1 MVYLLNIKI
10 LFKFESQYKIMKN
23 YLISITLFITLIY
36 PNFSFSEKK
45 NVGNSFDSIVHEIG
59 EWRNIGPFRGGRST
73 ASTGITGDN
82 QTYFMGTTGG
92 GLWKTSDAGISWNNV
107 SDGYFN
113 TGSVGA
119 VSVSESDNNIVIV
132 GMGESPV
139 RGVMTS
145 SGDGVYKSVDG
156 GNTWEHLGLEK
167 TKHISQIIIHPND
180 PDIIY
185 TAAQGSPYKGT
196 NERGVYKTT
205 DGGVT
210 WEKVLYIDKM
220 SGANDLA
227 MDYNNPRVLYA
238 SFWDHQR
245 LPWYVRSGGNGSGI
259 WKTIDGGENWKKL
272 TIGLPKKVMGKIG
285 VTVSR
290 ANPNLVYA
298 IIESDEGGL
307 YRSED
312 AGESWVLV
320 NEDRVLRARSWYY
333 MHIYADPSDENVV
346 YVLNAPMMKS
356 IDKGKTFT
364 NIPVPHGDNH
374 HLWINPKNS
383 DIMINS
389 NDGGSNI
396 SFNGGKSWSTQK
408 NQPTAQF
415 YRVNVDN
422 RFPYWVYGGQQDNST
437 VAIKSSSFSN
447 GISWKDWIAGVG
459 GCETAYVAFDPDNP
473 VLMYAGCYQGI
484 ITEYNAALDNNKNIM
499 AYPEMGLGEPSD
511 EQKYR
516 FNWNAPILVSM
527 HDSDVIYHAANKLLK
542 TSDRGVTW
550 KEISPDLTRNKR
562 ENMGPGGG
570 PITNEG
576 AGGEIYHTIYYVAE
590 SPHNKDVIYA
600 GADDG
605 LLHITMDGGKTWKN
619 ISPKMEEGM
628 INSIEVSPHDPATV
642 FIAFNRYK
650 FDDFKPYVLKS
661 DDFGNTWEVFNE
673 GIEENS
679 FVRVVREDKV
689 KKGVLYAGTERGI
702 YLSLNGGNN
711 WTKWQRNLPIV
722 PITDLKVH
730 NNDLV
735 VATQGRSFWI
745 FDDLTP
751 IHEIGMNSKSKNVHL
766 FDVEDSYDILY
777 SAMRRQ
783 GPLGKNPYYG
793 IEFKYFIREINEEDS
808 IELRVE
814 VLDVDDNIIRTFS
827 SNETLKS
834 RKININVGYNNIKWD
849 GDVEGFVPPVGVM
862 TPRGSDGYMKSYS
875 VMPGSYSV
883 RFTYG
888 DYTKTSEFK
897 IHSDP
902 RHELSSEL
910 IKNKESLLKN
920 IHNDIDDIYSSLEK
934 LQSAREQILDLQS
947 RFSSEDNYSD
957 IYELSKETIKV
968 INGVESSLISPKQKT
983 FQDVI
988 NFRNQLDAQFF
999 DLLSKVDRNVPPVTN
1014 GELERFEDLHK
1025 KWMDIKS
1032 DYDKVISSVDRI
1044 NKLIIEKSVP
1054 FISGGDN

>member
-1 MVYLLNIKI
+1 
-10 LFKFESQYKIMKN
+10 MKN

-73 ASTGITGDN
+73 ASTGITGNN

-92 GLWKTSDAGISWNNV
+92 GLWKTTDAGISWNNV

-628 INSIEVSPHDPATV
+628 INSIEISPHDPATV

-888 DYTKTSEFK
+888 DYSKTSEFK

-947 RFSSEDNYSD
+947 RFSSEDNYLD

-1025 KWMDIKS
+1025 KWIDIKS

>member
-1 MVYLLNIKI
+1 
-10 LFKFESQYKIMKN
+10 MKN
-23 YLISITLFITLIY
+23 NLILITLLITLIY
-36 PNFSFSEKK
+36 PDISFSKK
-45 NVGNSFDSIVHEIG
+45 KKINYSLDSLVHEIG

-73 ASTGITGDN
+73 ASTGITTDN

-92 GLWKTSDAGISWNNV
+92 GLWKTTDAGLSWDNV

-119 VSVSESDNNIVIV
+119 VSVSESDNNIVVV

-145 SGDGVYKSVDG
+145 SGDGVYKSRDG

-167 TKHISQIIIHPND
+167 TKHISQIIIHPNN
-180 PDIIY
+180 PDIMY
-185 TAAQGSPYKGT
+185 TAAQGSPYDGT
-196 NERGVYKTT
+196 TERGIYKTT
-205 DGGVT
+205 DGGAT
-210 WEKVLYIDKM
+210 WEKVLFVDKM

-259 WKTIDGGENWKKL
+259 WKTTDGGENWKKL
-272 TIGLPKKVMGKIG
+272 TEGLPKKVMGKIG

-312 AGESWVLV
+312 AGDSWVLV

-333 MHIYADPSDENVV
+333 MHIFADPSDENIV

-364 NIPVPHGDNH
+364 NIQVPHGDNH
-374 HLWINPKNS
+374 HLWINPNDS

-484 ITEYNAALDNNKNIM
+484 ITEYNAVLDNNKNIM

-590 SPHNKDVIYA
+590 SPHDKDVIYA

-605 LLHITMDGGKTWKN
+605 LLHITMDGGKSWKN
-619 ISPKMEEGM
+619 ITPEMEEGM

-661 DDFGNTWEVFNE
+661 DDFGNTWEVFNQ

-689 KKGVLYAGTERGI
+689 KKGLLYAGTERGI
-702 YLSLNGGNN
+702 YLSMNGGEN

-751 IHEIGMNSKSKNVHL
+751 IHEIGQDSKSKNVHL
-766 FDVEDSYDILY
+766 FDVEDSYDVLY

-793 IEFKYFIREINEEDS
+793 TEFKYFIREINEEDS
-808 IELRVE
+808 LELRVE

-834 RKININVGYNNIKWD
+834 RKININTGYNNIKWD

-888 DYTKTSEFK
+888 DYTKTSKFK

-910 IKNKESLLKN
+910 IENKESLLKN
-920 IHNDIDDIYSSLEK
+920 IHNDIDDIYSSLER

-957 IYELSKETIKV
+957 INELSKETIKV

-988 NFRNQLDAQFF
+988 NFRNQLDAQLF
-999 DLLSKVDRNVPPVTN
+999 DLLSKVDRNIPPVTN

-1025 KWMDIKS
+1025 KWMAIKS
-1032 DYDKVISSVDRI
+1032 DYDKVITSVDRI
-1044 NKLIIEKSVP
+1044 NKLLIEKSVP
-1054 FISGGDN
+1054 FISGGGN

>member
-1 MVYLLNIKI
+1 
-10 LFKFESQYKIMKN
+10 MKN

-947 RFSSEDNYSD
+947 RFSSEDNYLD

-999 DLLSKVDRNVPPVTN
+999 DLLSKVDRNIPPVTN

-1025 KWMDIKS
+1025 KWVDIKS

>member
-1 MVYLLNIKI
+1 
-10 LFKFESQYKIMKN
+10 MKN
-23 YLISITLFITLIY
+23 NLILITLLITLIY
-36 PNFSFSEKK
+36 PDISFSKK
-45 NVGNSFDSIVHEIG
+45 KKINYSLDSLVHEIG

-73 ASTGITGDN
+73 ASTGITTDN

-92 GLWKTSDAGISWNNV
+92 GLWKTTDAGLSWDNV

-119 VSVSESDNNIVIV
+119 VSVSESDNNIVVV

-145 SGDGVYKSVDG
+145 SGDGVYKSRDG

-167 TKHISQIIIHPND
+167 TKHISQIIIHPNN
-180 PDIIY
+180 PDIMY
-185 TAAQGSPYKGT
+185 TAAQGSPYDGT
-196 NERGVYKTT
+196 TERGIYKTT
-205 DGGVT
+205 DGGAT
-210 WEKVLYIDKM
+210 WEKVLFVDKM

-259 WKTIDGGENWKKL
+259 WKTTDGGENWKKL
-272 TIGLPKKVMGKIG
+272 TEGLPKKVMGKIG

-312 AGESWVLV
+312 AGDSWVLV

-333 MHIYADPSDENVV
+333 MHIFADPSDENIV

-364 NIPVPHGDNH
+364 NIQVPHGDNH
-374 HLWINPKNS
+374 HLWINPNDS

-484 ITEYNAALDNNKNIM
+484 ITEYNAVLDNNKNIM

-590 SPHNKDVIYA
+590 SPHDKDVIYA

-605 LLHITMDGGKTWKN
+605 LLHITMDGGNNWKN
-619 ISPKMEEGM
+619 ITPEMEEGM

-689 KKGVLYAGTERGI
+689 KKGLLYAGTERGI
-702 YLSLNGGNN
+702 YLSMNGGEN

-751 IHEIGMNSKSKNVHL
+751 IHEIGQDSKSKNVHL
-766 FDVEDSYDILY
+766 FDVEDSYDVLY

-793 IEFKYFIREINEEDS
+793 TEFKYFIREINEEDS
-808 IELRVE
+808 LELRVE

-888 DYTKTSEFK
+888 DYTKTSKFK

-910 IKNKESLLKN
+910 IENKESLLKN
-920 IHNDIDDIYSSLEK
+920 IHNDIDDIYSSLER

-957 IYELSKETIKV
+957 INELSKETIKV

-999 DLLSKVDRNVPPVTN
+999 DLLSKVDRNIPPVTN

-1025 KWMDIKS
+1025 KWMAIKS
-1032 DYDKVISSVDRI
+1032 DYDKVITSVDRI
-1044 NKLIIEKSVP
+1044 NKLLIEKSVP
-1054 FISGGDN
+1054 FISGGGN

>member
-1 MVYLLNIKI
+1 
-10 LFKFESQYKIMKN
+10 MKN

-947 RFSSEDNYSD
+947 RFSSEDNYLD

>member
-1 MVYLLNIKI
+1 
-10 LFKFESQYKIMKN
+10 MKN

-628 INSIEVSPHDPATV
+628 INSIEISPHDPATV

-947 RFSSEDNYSD
+947 RFSSEDNYLD

>member
-1 MVYLLNIKI
+1 
-10 LFKFESQYKIMKN
+10 MKN
-23 YLISITLFITLIY
+23 NLILITLLITLIY
-36 PNFSFSEKK
+36 PDISFSKK
-45 NVGNSFDSIVHEIG
+45 KKVNYSLDSLVHEIG

-73 ASTGITGDN
+73 ASTGITTDN

-92 GLWKTSDAGISWNNV
+92 GLWKTTDAGLSWDNV
-107 SDGYFN
+107 SDGYFS

-119 VSVSESDNNIVIV
+119 VSVSESDNNIVVV

-145 SGDGVYKSVDG
+145 SGDGVYKSIDG

-167 TKHISQIIIHPND
+167 TKHISQIIIHPNN
-180 PDIIY
+180 PDIMY
-185 TAAQGSPYKGT
+185 TAAQGSPYDGT
-196 NERGVYKTT
+196 TERGIYKTT
-205 DGGVT
+205 DGGAT
-210 WEKVLYIDKM
+210 WEKVLFVDKM

-259 WKTIDGGENWKKL
+259 WKTTDGGENWKKL
-272 TIGLPKKVMGKIG
+272 TEGLPKKVMGKIG

-312 AGESWVLV
+312 AGDSWVLV

-333 MHIYADPSDENVV
+333 MHIFADPSDENIV

-364 NIPVPHGDNH
+364 NIQVPHGDNH
-374 HLWINPKNS
+374 HLWINPNDS

-484 ITEYNAALDNNKNIM
+484 ITEYNAVLDNNKNIM

-590 SPHNKDVIYA
+590 SPHDKDVIYA

-605 LLHITMDGGKTWKN
+605 LLHITMDGGKSWKN
-619 ISPKMEEGM
+619 ITPEMEEGM

-689 KKGVLYAGTERGI
+689 KKGLLYAGTERGI
-702 YLSLNGGNN
+702 YLSMNGGEN

-751 IHEIGMNSKSKNVHL
+751 IHEIGQDSKSKNVHL
-766 FDVEDSYDILY
+766 FDVEDSYDVLY

-793 IEFKYFIREINEEDS
+793 TEFKYFIREINEEDS
-808 IELRVE
+808 LELRVE

-888 DYTKTSEFK
+888 DYTKTSKFK

-910 IKNKESLLKN
+910 IENKESLLKN
-920 IHNDIDDIYSSLEK
+920 IHNDIDDIYSSLER

-957 IYELSKETIKV
+957 INELSKETIKV

-988 NFRNQLDAQFF
+988 NFRNQLDAQLF
-999 DLLSKVDRNVPPVTN
+999 DLLSKVDRNIPPVTN

-1025 KWMDIKS
+1025 KWMAIKS
-1032 DYDKVISSVDRI
+1032 DYDKVITSVDRI
-1044 NKLIIEKSVP
+1044 NKLLIEKSVP
-1054 FISGGDN
+1054 FISGGGN

>member
-1 MVYLLNIKI
+1 
-10 LFKFESQYKIMKN
+10 MKN
-23 YLISITLFITLIY
+23 NLILITLLITLIY
-36 PNFSFSEKK
+36 PDISFSKK
-45 NVGNSFDSIVHEIG
+45 KKVNYSLDSLVHEIG

-73 ASTGITGDN
+73 ASTGITTDN

-92 GLWKTSDAGISWNNV
+92 GLWKTTDAGLSWDNV
-107 SDGYFN
+107 SDGYFS

-119 VSVSESDNNIVIV
+119 VSVSESDNNIVVV

-145 SGDGVYKSVDG
+145 SGDGVYKSIDG

-167 TKHISQIIIHPND
+167 TKHISQIIIHPNN
-180 PDIIY
+180 PDIMY
-185 TAAQGSPYKGT
+185 TAAQGSPYDGT
-196 NERGVYKTT
+196 TERGIYKTT
-205 DGGVT
+205 DGGAT
-210 WEKVLYIDKM
+210 WEKVLFVDKM

-259 WKTIDGGENWKKL
+259 WKTTDGGENWKKL
-272 TIGLPKKVMGKIG
+272 TEGLPKKVMGKIG

-312 AGESWVLV
+312 AGDSWVLV

-333 MHIYADPSDENVV
+333 MHIFADPSDENIV

-364 NIPVPHGDNH
+364 NIQVPHGDNH
-374 HLWINPKNS
+374 HLWINPNDS

-484 ITEYNAALDNNKNIM
+484 ITEYNAVLDNNKNIM

-590 SPHNKDVIYA
+590 SPHDKDVIYA

-605 LLHITMDGGKTWKN
+605 LLHITMDGGKSWKN
-619 ISPKMEEGM
+619 ITPEMEEGM

-689 KKGVLYAGTERGI
+689 KKGLLYAGTERGI
-702 YLSLNGGNN
+702 YLSMNGGEN

-751 IHEIGMNSKSKNVHL
+751 IHEIGQDSKSKNVHL
-766 FDVEDSYDILY
+766 FDVEDSYDVLY

-793 IEFKYFIREINEEDS
+793 TEFKYFIREINEEDS
-808 IELRVE
+808 LELRVE

-827 SNETLKS
+827 SNESLKS

-888 DYTKTSEFK
+888 DYTKTSKFK

-910 IKNKESLLKN
+910 IENKESLLKN
-920 IHNDIDDIYSSLEK
+920 IHNDIDDIYSSLER

-957 IYELSKETIKV
+957 INELSKETIKV

-988 NFRNQLDAQFF
+988 NFRNQLDAQLF
-999 DLLSKVDRNVPPVTN
+999 DLLSKVDRNIPPVTN

-1025 KWMDIKS
+1025 KWMAIKS
-1032 DYDKVISSVDRI
+1032 DYDKVITSVDRI
-1044 NKLIIEKSVP
+1044 NKLLIEKSVP
-1054 FISGGDN
+1054 FISGGGN

>member
-1 MVYLLNIKI
+1 
-10 LFKFESQYKIMKN
+10 MKN

-628 INSIEVSPHDPATV
+628 INSIEISPHDPATV

-888 DYTKTSEFK
+888 DYSKTSEFK

-947 RFSSEDNYSD
+947 RFSSEDNYLD

-1025 KWMDIKS
+1025 KWVDIKS

>member
-1 MVYLLNIKI
+1 
-10 LFKFESQYKIMKN
+10 MKN
-23 YLISITLFITLIY
+23 NLILITLLITLIY
-36 PNFSFSEKK
+36 PDISFSKK
-45 NVGNSFDSIVHEIG
+45 KKVNYSLDSLVHEIG

-73 ASTGITGDN
+73 ASTGITTDN

-92 GLWKTSDAGISWNNV
+92 GLWKTTDAGLSWDNV

-119 VSVSESDNNIVIV
+119 VSVSESDNNIVVV

-145 SGDGVYKSVDG
+145 SGDGVYKSIDG

-167 TKHISQIIIHPND
+167 TKHISQIIIHPNN
-180 PDIIY
+180 PDIMY
-185 TAAQGSPYKGT
+185 TAAQGSPYDGT
-196 NERGVYKTT
+196 TERGIYKTT
-205 DGGVT
+205 DGGAT
-210 WEKVLYIDKM
+210 WEKVLFVDKM

-259 WKTIDGGENWKKL
+259 WKTTDGGENWKKL
-272 TIGLPKKVMGKIG
+272 TEGLPKKVMGKIG

-312 AGESWVLV
+312 AGDSWVLV

-333 MHIYADPSDENVV
+333 MHIFADPSDENIV

-364 NIPVPHGDNH
+364 NIQVPHGDNH
-374 HLWINPKNS
+374 HLWINPNDS

-484 ITEYNAALDNNKNIM
+484 ITEYNAVLDNNKNIM

-590 SPHNKDVIYA
+590 SPHDKDVIYA

-605 LLHITMDGGKTWKN
+605 LLHITMDGGKSWKN
-619 ISPKMEEGM
+619 ITPEMEEGM

-689 KKGVLYAGTERGI
+689 KKGLLYAGTERGI
-702 YLSLNGGNN
+702 YLSMNGGEN
-711 WTKWQRNLPIV
+711 WTKWQRNLPVV

-751 IHEIGMNSKSKNVHL
+751 IHEIGRDSKSKNVHL
-766 FDVEDSYDILY
+766 FDVEDSYDVLY

-793 IEFKYFIREINEEDS
+793 TEFKYFIREINEEDS
-808 IELRVE
+808 LELRVE
-814 VLDVDDNIIRTFS
+814 VLDVDNNIIRTFS

-888 DYTKTSEFK
+888 DYTKTSKFK

-910 IKNKESLLKN
+910 IENKESLLKN
-920 IHNDIDDIYSSLEK
+920 IHNDIDDIYSSLER

-957 IYELSKETIKV
+957 INELSKETIKV

-999 DLLSKVDRNVPPVTN
+999 DLLSKVDRNIPPVTN

-1025 KWMDIKS
+1025 KWMAIKS
-1032 DYDKVISSVDRI
+1032 DYDKVITSVDRI
-1044 NKLIIEKSVP
+1044 NKLLIEKSVP
-1054 FISGGDN
+1054 FISGGGN

>member
-1 MVYLLNIKI
+1 
-10 LFKFESQYKIMKN
+10 
-23 YLISITLFITLIY
+23 
-36 PNFSFSEKK
+36 
-45 NVGNSFDSIVHEIG
+45 
-59 EWRNIGPFRGGRST
+59 
-73 ASTGITGDN
+73 
-82 QTYFMGTTGG
+82 
-92 GLWKTSDAGISWNNV
+92 
-107 SDGYFN
+107 
-113 TGSVGA
+113 
-119 VSVSESDNNIVIV
+119 
-132 GMGESPV
+132 MGESPV

-145 SGDGVYKSVDG
+145 SGDGVYKSIDG

-167 TKHISQIIIHPND
+167 TKHISQIIIHPNN
-180 PDIIY
+180 PDIMY
-185 TAAQGSPYKGT
+185 TAAQGSPYDGT
-196 NERGVYKTT
+196 TERGIYKTT
-205 DGGVT
+205 DGGAT
-210 WEKVLYIDKM
+210 WEKVLFIDKM

-259 WKTIDGGENWKKL
+259 WKTTDGGENWKKL
-272 TIGLPKKVMGKIG
+272 TEGLPKKVMGKIG

-312 AGESWVLV
+312 AGDSWVLV

-333 MHIYADPSDENVV
+333 MHIFADPSDENIV

-364 NIPVPHGDNH
+364 NIQVPHGDNH
-374 HLWINPKNS
+374 HLWINPNDS

-484 ITEYNAALDNNKNIM
+484 ITEYNAVLDNNKNIM

-511 EQKYR
+511 QQKYR

-590 SPHNKDVIYA
+590 SPHDKDVIYA

-605 LLHITMDGGKTWKN
+605 LLHITMDGGNSWKN
-619 ISPKMEEGM
+619 ITPEMEEGM

-689 KKGVLYAGTERGI
+689 KKGLLYAGTERGI
-702 YLSLNGGNN
+702 YLSMNGGEN

-751 IHEIGMNSKSKNVHL
+751 FHEIGQDSKSKNVHL
-766 FDVEDSYDILY
+766 FDVEDSYDVLY

-793 IEFKYFIREINEEDS
+793 TEFKYFIREINEEDS
-808 IELRVE
+808 LELRVE

-834 RKININVGYNNIKWD
+834 RKININTGYNNIKWD

-888 DYTKTSEFK
+888 DYTKTSKFK

-902 RHELSSEL
+902 RHELSAEL
-910 IKNKESLLKN
+910 IENKESLLKN
-920 IHNDIDDIYSSLEK
+920 IHNDIDDIYSSLER

-957 IYELSKETIKV
+957 INELSKETIKV

-999 DLLSKVDRNVPPVTN
+999 DLLSKVDRNIPPVTN

-1025 KWMDIKS
+1025 KWMAIKS
-1032 DYDKVISSVDRI
+1032 DYDKVITSVDRI
-1044 NKLIIEKSVP
+1044 NKLLIEKSVP
-1054 FISGGDN
+1054 FISGGGN

>member
-1 MVYLLNIKI
+1 
-10 LFKFESQYKIMKN
+10 MKN
-23 YLISITLFITLIY
+23 NLILITLLITLIY
-36 PNFSFSEKK
+36 PDISFSKK
-45 NVGNSFDSIVHEIG
+45 KKINYSLDSLVHEIG

-73 ASTGITGDN
+73 ASTGITTDN

-92 GLWKTSDAGISWNNV
+92 GLWKTTDAGLSWDNV

-119 VSVSESDNNIVIV
+119 VSVSESDNNIVVV

-145 SGDGVYKSVDG
+145 SGDGVYKSRDG

-167 TKHISQIIIHPND
+167 TKHISQIIIHPNN
-180 PDIIY
+180 PDIMY
-185 TAAQGSPYKGT
+185 TAAQGSPYDGT
-196 NERGVYKTT
+196 TERGIYKTT
-205 DGGVT
+205 DGGAT
-210 WEKVLYIDKM
+210 WEKVLFVDKM

-259 WKTIDGGENWKKL
+259 WKTTDGGENWKKL
-272 TIGLPKKVMGKIG
+272 TEGLPKKVMGKIG

-312 AGESWVLV
+312 AGDSWVLV

-333 MHIYADPSDENVV
+333 MHIFADPSDENIV

-364 NIPVPHGDNH
+364 NIQVPHGDNH
-374 HLWINPKNS
+374 HLWINPNDS

-484 ITEYNAALDNNKNIM
+484 ITEYNAVLDNNKNIM

-590 SPHNKDVIYA
+590 SPHDKDVIYA

-605 LLHITMDGGKTWKN
+605 LLHITMDGGNNWKN
-619 ISPKMEEGM
+619 ITPEMEEGM

-689 KKGVLYAGTERGI
+689 KKGLLYAGTERGI
-702 YLSLNGGNN
+702 YLSMNGGEN

-751 IHEIGMNSKSKNVHL
+751 IHEIGQDSKSKNVHL
-766 FDVEDSYDILY
+766 FDVEDSYDVLY

-793 IEFKYFIREINEEDS
+793 TEFKYFVREINEEDS
-808 IELRVE
+808 LELRVE

-888 DYTKTSEFK
+888 DYTKTSKFK

-910 IKNKESLLKN
+910 IENKESLLKN
-920 IHNDIDDIYSSLEK
+920 IHNDIDDIYSSLER

-957 IYELSKETIKV
+957 INELSKETIKV

-988 NFRNQLDAQFF
+988 NFRNQLDAQLF
-999 DLLSKVDRNVPPVTN
+999 DLLSKVDRNIPPVTN

-1025 KWMDIKS
+1025 KWMAIKS
-1032 DYDKVISSVDRI
+1032 DYDKVITSVDRI
-1044 NKLIIEKSVP
+1044 NKLLIEKSVP
-1054 FISGGDN
+1054 FISGGGN

>member
-1 MVYLLNIKI
+1 
-10 LFKFESQYKIMKN
+10 MKN

-259 WKTIDGGENWKKL
+259 WKTIDGGENWEKL

-320 NEDRVLRARSWYY
+320 NEERVLRARSWYY

-550 KEISPDLTRNKR
+550 KEISPDLTRNKI

-642 FIAFNRYK
+642 LIAFN
-650 FDDFKPYVLKS
+650 
-661 DDFGNTWEVFNE
+661 
-673 GIEENS
+673 
-679 FVRVVREDKV
+679 
-689 KKGVLYAGTERGI
+689 
-702 YLSLNGGNN
+702 
-711 WTKWQRNLPIV
+711 
-722 PITDLKVH
+722 
-730 NNDLV
+730 
-735 VATQGRSFWI
+735 
-745 FDDLTP
+745 
-751 IHEIGMNSKSKNVHL
+751 
-766 FDVEDSYDILY
+766 
-777 SAMRRQ
+777 
-783 GPLGKNPYYG
+783 
-793 IEFKYFIREINEEDS
+793 
-808 IELRVE
+808 
-814 VLDVDDNIIRTFS
+814 
-827 SNETLKS
+827 
-834 RKININVGYNNIKWD
+834 
-849 GDVEGFVPPVGVM
+849 
-862 TPRGSDGYMKSYS
+862 
-875 VMPGSYSV
+875 
-883 RFTYG
+883 
-888 DYTKTSEFK
+888 
-897 IHSDP
+897 
-902 RHELSSEL
+902 
-910 IKNKESLLKN
+910 
-920 IHNDIDDIYSSLEK
+920 
-934 LQSAREQILDLQS
+934 
-947 RFSSEDNYSD
+947 
-957 IYELSKETIKV
+957 
-968 INGVESSLISPKQKT
+968 
-983 FQDVI
+983 
-988 NFRNQLDAQFF
+988 
-999 DLLSKVDRNVPPVTN
+999 
-1014 GELERFEDLHK
+1014 
-1025 KWMDIKS
+1025 
-1032 DYDKVISSVDRI
+1032 
-1044 NKLIIEKSVP
+1044 
-1054 FISGGDN
+1054 